1 MYYKTTTLKA
11 KTMFPKF
18 AHNNHTLELVATGGD
33 IIKMGYVDDDLRRPL
48 AGYSTENETLVY
60 ELIRKFL
67 ELQTTIFVNNLSAM
81 DYSERLRI
89 ETERYSIGN
98 DLLDLGIF
106 ESKYD
111 IRSVWALVDS
121 AAVYR

>member
-1 MYYKTTTLKA
+1 
-11 KTMFPKF
+11 MFPKF
-18 AHNNHTLELVATGGD
+18 ALNNHTLELVATGGD
-33 IIKMGYVDDDLRRPL
+33 ITKMGYVDDDLRRPI

-111 IRSVWALVDS
+111 IRSVWSLVDS

>member
-1 MYYKTTTLKA
+1 MYYKTTTFKA

-18 AHNNHTLELVATGGD
+18 ALNNHTLELVATGGD
-33 IIKMGYVDDDLRRPL
+33 ITKMGYVDDDLRRPI

-67 ELQTTIFVNNLSAM
+67 ELQTTVYVNNLSAM

-111 IRSVWALVDS
+111 IRSVWSLVDS